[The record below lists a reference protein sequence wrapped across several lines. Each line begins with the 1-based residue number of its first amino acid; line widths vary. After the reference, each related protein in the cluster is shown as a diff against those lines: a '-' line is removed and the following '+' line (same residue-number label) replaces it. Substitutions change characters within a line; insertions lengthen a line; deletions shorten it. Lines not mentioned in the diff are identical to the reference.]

1 MTEPRLDDTLGYI
14 MNRVAR
20 KIHYQLNDLFK
31 GWGITVDQLTA
42 LRFIAEDGP
51 LCQKS
56 LAEKLE
62 KNQNTIKAMVD
73 QLSKRELIHRKPDEK
88 DKRLMVLT
96 LSDKGKALI
105 AEIEPKEEEINTCV
119 TNGLTEEEEQTVI
132 TLLRKIE
139 KAIQS

>member
-1 MTEPRLDDTLGYI
+1 MTEPKLDDTLGYI

-31 GWGITVDQLTA
+31 RWGITVDQWTA

-62 KNQNTIKAMVD
+62 KNPNTIKAMVD
-73 QLSKRELIHRKPDEK
+73 QLSKRQLIHRQPDEN

-96 LSDKGKALI
+96 LSDKGKTLI
-105 AEIEPKEEEINTCV
+105 SEIEPKEEEINTCV
-119 TNGLTEEEEQTVI
+119 TTGLTKDEEELAI
-132 TLLRKIE
+132 ALLRKIE
-139 KAIQS
+139 KTI

>member
-1 MTEPRLDDTLGYI
+1 MTEPKLDDTLGYI
-14 MNRVAR
+14 LNRVAR

-31 GWGITVDQLTA
+31 GWGITVDQWIA

-62 KNQNTIKAMVD
+62 KNPNTIKAMVD
-73 QLSKRELIHRKPDEK
+73 QLSKRELIHREPDEN

-96 LSDKGKALI
+96 LSDKGRSLI
-105 AEIEPKEEEINTCV
+105 SEIEPKEEEINTCV
-119 TNGLTEEEEQTVI
+119 TNGLTEEEERTVI
-132 TLLRKIE
+132 RLLRKLE
-139 KAIQS
+139 ETV

>member
-1 MTEPRLDDTLGYI
+1 MTEPKLDDTLGYI
-14 MNRVAR
+14 INRVAR

-31 GWGITVDQLTA
+31 GWGITVDQWIA

-62 KNQNTIKAMVD
+62 KNPNTIKSMVD
-73 QLSKRELIHRKPDEK
+73 QLSKRELIHREPDEN

-96 LSDKGKALI
+96 LSDKGRALI
-105 AEIEPKEEEINTCV
+105 SEIEPKEEEINTCV
-119 TNGLTEEEEQTVI
+119 TNGLTEEEERTVI
-132 TLLRKIE
+132 RLLRKIE
-139 KAIQS
+139 ETV